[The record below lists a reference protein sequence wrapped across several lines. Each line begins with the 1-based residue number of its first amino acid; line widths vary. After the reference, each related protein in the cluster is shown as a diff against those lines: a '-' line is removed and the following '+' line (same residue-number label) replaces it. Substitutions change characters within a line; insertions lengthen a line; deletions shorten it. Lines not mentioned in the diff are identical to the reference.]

1 MRRLSRRTLLAWAGL
16 GVVVPA
22 CLSPT
27 LPLPPP
33 DAPSVEDLKNG
44 YFRLQ
49 GALPVYGTVLV
60 RNQRTHHIDGDGPL
74 NHYDLTVEAQSGDT
88 LTLWYVID
96 DSGDASSAIA
106 FELDRLTPII
116 GDGGP

>member
-16 GVVVPA
+16 GVVAPA

-33 DAPSVEDLKNG
+33 DAPDVEDLKNG

-49 GALPVYGTVLV
+49 GALPVYATVLV
-60 RNQRTHHIDGDGPL
+60 RNQRTHRIDGDGPL
-74 NHYDLTVEAQSGDT
+74 NEYNLVVAAESGDT
-88 LTLWYVID
+88 MILWYLT
-96 DSGDASSAIA
+96 DSGDQSSPIA
-106 FELDRLTPII
+106 FELDRLSPII
-116 GDGGP
+116 GDGG

>member
-33 DAPSVEDLKNG
+33 DAPDVMDLGNG
-44 YFRLQ
+44 SFRLT
-49 GALPVYGTVLV
+49 GSLPVFATVYV
-60 RNQRTHHIDGDGPL
+60 RNQRTHNGTFDGPL
-74 NHYDLTVEAQSGDT
+74 NKYNLIVQAQSGDT
-88 LTLWYVID
+88 MILWYQT
-96 DSGDASSAIA
+96 DSGDESARSRSS
-106 FELDRLTPII
+106 
-116 GDGGP
+116 